1 MKRIGYFVSV
11 VGIAFVLITSYAVKN
26 TFAASC
32 CEKKDPSCC
41 AKEASAAEKSETKCV
56 VCGKALDKDKGV
68 KVECEGKTVTLCCND
83 CATVF
88 KKNPSKFSKDEK
100 CCEKHEEHEEHHE
113 EHHHEEGHH

>member
-1 MKRIGYFVSV
+1 MKRIGYFISV
-11 VGIAFVLITSYAVKN
+11 VGIALVLMTSYAVK
-26 TFAASC
+26 TTLAASC

-56 VCGKALDKDKGV
+56 VCGKVVDKDKGV

-83 CATVF
+83 CAAAF
-88 KKNPSKFSKDEK
+88 KKDPCKFCDNEK
-100 CCEKHEEHEEHHE
+100 CPKKEHHHE